1 MKINKI
7 NNKRKK
13 KEVIINK
20 SFSFGKNWSNF
31 LKVLTKTRIKIAKN
45 SIKSYLGD
53 VKNKTCIDIGCG
65 SGIFSYSMY
74 LLGAKK
80 IVSFDNDPFSVQC
93 TKYLRDT
100 IKNPKNWSIYQGS
113 ILDKNFFSQFD
124 KFDIVYSW
132 GVLHHTGRMWEAIK
146 NAISLVEENGL
157 FYIAIYNKTNSSKF
171 WLIIKKLYNKMPKWG
186 KLSMDFTLFSLHK
199 FLYPLILFENPFK
212 QLKEYQKNR
221 GMDPITD
228 IRDWLGGYPYEYA
241 TIEEVINFIKN
252 LNLNFKLIKYI
263 KVKTPANNEF
273 LFRKVS

>member
-13 KEVIINK
+13 KEVIFNK

-93 TKYLRDT
+93 TKYLRDM

-113 ILDKNFFSQFD
+113 ILDKNFISQFD

-132 GVLHHTGRMWEAIK
+132 GVLHHTGRM
-146 NAISLVEENGL
+146 
-157 FYIAIYNKTNSSKF
+157 
-171 WLIIKKLYNKMPKWG
+171 
-186 KLSMDFTLFSLHK
+186 
-199 FLYPLILFENPFK
+199 
-212 QLKEYQKNR
+212 
-221 GMDPITD
+221 
-228 IRDWLGGYPYEYA
+228 
-241 TIEEVINFIKN
+241 
-252 LNLNFKLIKYI
+252 
-263 KVKTPANNEF
+263 
-273 LFRKVS
+273 